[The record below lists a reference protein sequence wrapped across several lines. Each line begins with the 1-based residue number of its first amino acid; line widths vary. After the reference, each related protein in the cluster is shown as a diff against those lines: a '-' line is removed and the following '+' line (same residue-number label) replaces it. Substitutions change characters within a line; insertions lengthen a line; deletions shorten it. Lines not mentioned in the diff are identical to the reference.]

1 MRADPDFTAYV
12 VARWRPVVRV
22 LVVLGQPEERAEEG
36 AVAAF
41 ARLLPDWDRLRREV
55 DVDVELARIVLDG
68 WVRTRG
74 TEPAP
79 RVPVPVSAARV
90 LTQELEDQLAL
101 LERIVDGLDHLD
113 ETTRVAVVL
122 HHLGEFDQD
131 QVAEVLGEP
140 RTQVGRRLSEAATAL
155 DIVPLDPA
163 CHSAATAI
171 DVPPPSVARVV
182 SLAAGRRRR
191 QWLVSGGVVAVLAL
205 VAGVAYVATK
215 PDPGAAPPGALAVS
229 PVENPVD
236 VVWWVDGKLHL
247 DHGILQVDDVAQ
259 LVETGVGVVYADSE
273 GVVRSISEDGTR
285 MSLGTM
291 NPDTPMVS
299 QPRAGLVAWTEPD
312 GGGVVVY
319 DVTTHREAGRVDGWV
334 DSRVIGW
341 DRERLY
347 FHREGND
354 WSIAVIPST
363 GMMSE
368 PDLVVPPDGG
378 FGSMLQDVSAG
389 AELRRG
395 GGELEVFQPF
405 VGENL
410 VVDGTAGQ
418 LSPDGNFVLTHFG
431 DGRPAAYDARSGT
444 PEVNWFKVG
453 ETPVTAAF
461 TVEGRVVWVVASP
474 DGTLGMYECQVSR
487 ANLSSSRVES
497 EPCTPRFDLDAM
509 PILAGIQPGL
519 APTSAVDSVSAS
531 GD

>member
-22 LVVLGQPEERAEEG
+22 LVVLGQPAERAEDC

-55 DVDVELARIVLDG
+55 DVDVELARLVLDG

-79 RVPVPVSAARV
+79 RVPVPVPAARV

-122 HHLGEFDQD
+122 HHLGELDQD

-140 RTQVGRRLSEAATAL
+140 RTQVGRRLSEAATTL

-182 SLAAGRRRR
+182 SLAASKRRR
-191 QWLVSGGVVAVLAL
+191 QWLVTGGVVAALAL
-205 VAGVAYVATK
+205 VAGTAYVVTR

-236 VVWWVDGKLHL
+236 VVWWVDGMLHL
-247 DHGILQVDDVAQ
+247 DHGTLQVDDVAQ

-273 GVVRSISEDGTR
+273 GVVRSVSEDGTR

-291 NPDTPMVS
+291 DPDTPMVS
-299 QPRAGLVAWTEPD
+299 HPGPAWSRGPSRTAEASWS
-312 GGGVVVY
+312 
-319 DVTTHREAGRVDGWV
+319 TT
-334 DSRVIGW
+334 
-341 DRERLY
+341 
-347 FHREGND
+347 
-354 WSIAVIPST
+354 
-363 GMMSE
+363 
-368 PDLVVPPDGG
+368 
-378 FGSMLQDVSAG
+378 
-389 AELRRG
+389 
-395 GGELEVFQPF
+395 
-405 VGENL
+405 
-410 VVDGTAGQ
+410 
-418 LSPDGNFVLTHFG
+418 
-431 DGRPAAYDARSGT
+431 
-444 PEVNWFKVG
+444 
-453 ETPVTAAF
+453 
-461 TVEGRVVWVVASP
+461 
-474 DGTLGMYECQVSR
+474 
-487 ANLSSSRVES
+487 
-497 EPCTPRFDLDAM
+497 
-509 PILAGIQPGL
+509 
-519 APTSAVDSVSAS
+519 
-531 GD
+531 